1 MGTLYLCLACLACLC
16 LCLACLGSL
25 CCCLGCDLNTMSAN
39 VLSRNQL
46 GMRWN
51 CSEVYDCQI
60 NQWRLPWSEPSCL
73 NIIWFQ
79 SGLRIGIAHAMV
91 HELWSLWT
99 ELEVLSKNSIIDV
112 FWTMRSSYVYL
123 LALNLLCTMWWLRT
137 SGLLYM
143 GLEESTRMLAAC
155 IMLDKSFQGTLLLM
169 QVTLV
174 CFVSKI
180 NKNPSRARKGNPEA

>member
-1 MGTLYLCLACLACLC
+1 MNSKVLICCLGSWASRWWNHAGFFFLAAKYGGKTSGWCICNQPHVLPPYFAARKKNPGTMGTLH

-25 CCCLGCDLNTMSAN
+25 CCCLGCDFNTMSAN

-79 SGLRIGIAHAMV
+79 SGLWSQDSSCNGAWVVVSWNWIGCSV
-91 HELWSLWT
+91 
-99 ELEVLSKNSIIDV
+99 
-112 FWTMRSSYVYL
+112 
-123 LALNLLCTMWWLRT
+123 
-137 SGLLYM
+137 
-143 GLEESTRMLAAC
+143 
-155 IMLDKSFQGTLLLM
+155 
-169 QVTLV
+169 
-174 CFVSKI
+174 
-180 NKNPSRARKGNPEA
+180 